1 MRTKVGRLLIGKV
14 RSPLFYKAVQS
25 AFCTLPGSGE
35 SQKRY
40 PLPFFILSPPTPQ
53 KGLWQDVAA
62 QGYGS
67 LPCASFLR
75 RPAPQCYGSRHW
87 AVAFDHT
94 LIGSGK
100 REVFGAVLQNLL
112 PVNGLS
118 RHSLAA
124 LGIPWSHDRVQN
136 LQSVR
141 FKQQPVALNLDNCI
155 GAGQR
160 EERSAARVN

>member
-35 SQKRY
+35 SQKRVPA
-40 PLPFFILSPPTPQ
+40 PLFYFITPNPSE
-53 KGLWQDVAA
+53 GALASCGSARV
-62 QGYGS
+62 S

-75 RPAPQCYGSRHW
+75 RPALQCYGSRHW

-94 LIGSGK
+94 LIGSDK
-100 REVFGAVLQNLL
+100 REVFGAILQNLL

-136 LQSVR
+136 LQYVR

-155 GAGQR
+155 GAGPR
-160 EERSAARVN
+160 EERSAAHAQ

>member
-1 MRTKVGRLLIGKV
+1 MHSAGERGIAKAGT
-14 RSPLFYKAVQS
+14 RSPFLFHHPQPLSEGALASCGS
-25 AFCTLPGSGE
+25 A
-35 SQKRY
+35 RIY
-40 PLPFFILSPPTPQ
+40 
-53 KGLWQDVAA
+53 D
-62 QGYGS
+62 S

-75 RPAPQCYGSRHW
+75 RPALQCYGSRHW

-94 LIGSGK
+94 LIGFGK
-100 REVFGAVLQNLL
+100 GEVFGAILQNLL

-118 RHSLAA
+118 RHSLAV

-136 LQSVR
+136 LQYVR

-160 EERSAARVN
+160 EERSAAHAN